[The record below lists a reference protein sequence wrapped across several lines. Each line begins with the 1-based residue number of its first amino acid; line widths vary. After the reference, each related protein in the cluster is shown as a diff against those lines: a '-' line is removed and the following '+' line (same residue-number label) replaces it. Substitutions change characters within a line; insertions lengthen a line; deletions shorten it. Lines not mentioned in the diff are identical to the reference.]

1 MRRGQI
7 LLPRGGSSAAHLA
20 DVLFEE
26 VLRNAL
32 LATWAA

>member
-7 LLPRGGSSAAHLA
+7 LLPRDGSSAAYLA
-20 DVLFEE
+20 DVFFEE

-32 LATWAA
+32 LAT